1 MLTVWQALFERDD
14 ISVEDDFFE
23 LGGDSIVSIQAVA
36 LARKAGLS
44 ITPKD
49 VFSHPTLEALAQVA
63 TALAPA
69 LETPVARV
77 SVGLSQA
84 QLARLGLTAAQ
95 VEDAYPLSPMQQGM
109 LFHGLQDSD
118 DGLYVNQIEVGVVG
132 VDPQRMLAAWEAVA
146 RRHAILRTAF
156 LWEGE
161 QEPLQV
167 VLREVPPLLSV
178 LDWRNRADAR
188 QTVRV
193 LADAEREQGFAL
205 GSAPLL
211 RVLLVRIDEQRYRL
225 IWTYHHILMDGW
237 SVSRLIGDVLRHY
250 SGQALSPVAEYRH
263 YIGWLQRQDPLT
275 SEAFWK
281 TALAALEGPTHLA
294 RAVPV
299 KQPQA
304 GYHALYTQLDATQ
317 TTRLQQFV
325 QGQRVTSTPWSRRPG
340 CCCCSVTAASAR

>member
-1 MLTVWQALFERDD
+1 MLKAALAERLPEHMQPAQLIELERMPVTANGKLDRRRLPAPEARTRQGRAPATLEEASLLAVWQALFERDD

-146 RRHAILRTAF
+146 RRHAILRVGRPAK
-156 LWEGE
+156 GE
-161 QEPLQV
+161 
-167 VLREVPPLLSV
+167 
-178 LDWRNRADAR
+178 AD
-188 QTVRV
+188 V
-193 LADAEREQGFAL
+193 EREAEPGLPGDA
-205 GSAPLL
+205 G
-211 RVLLVRIDEQRYRL
+211 DQRREL
-225 IWTYHHILMDGW
+225 
-237 SVSRLIGDVLRHY
+237 
-250 SGQALSPVAEYRH
+250 
-263 YIGWLQRQDPLT
+263 
-275 SEAFWK
+275 
-281 TALAALEGPTHLA
+281 
-294 RAVPV
+294 
-299 KQPQA
+299 
-304 GYHALYTQLDATQ
+304 
-317 TTRLQQFV
+317 
-325 QGQRVTSTPWSRRPG
+325 
-340 CCCCSVTAASAR
+340 